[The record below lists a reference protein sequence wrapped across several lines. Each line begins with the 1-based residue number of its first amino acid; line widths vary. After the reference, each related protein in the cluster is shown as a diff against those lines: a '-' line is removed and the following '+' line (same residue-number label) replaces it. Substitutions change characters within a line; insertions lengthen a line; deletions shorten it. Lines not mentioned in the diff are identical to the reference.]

1 MKCLHLW
8 WEYIMNKHRIKDD
21 IPICVIRHHNEVHE
35 IDNELRMKHGDAY
48 YAISRDY
55 IYKEIQKITGYSTR
69 TIAEI
74 LNHTKK
80 IEC

>member
-1 MKCLHLW
+1 MK
-8 WEYIMNKHRIKDD
+8 KHRIKDD

-69 TIAEI
+69 AIAEI